1 MIRVGEGGRYRCEN
15 GVDTGERLG
24 RMQVTGGGG
33 YGCEME
39 GMTSGRTW
47 WIRVYDR
54 DGYRCAF
61 GEEVKGGL
69 A

>member
-1 MIRVGEGGRYRCEN
+1 
-15 GVDTGERLG
+15 
-24 RMQVTGGGG
+24 MQVTGGGG

-39 GMTSGRTW
+39 VMTSGRTW
-47 WIRVYDR
+47 WIRVCDR

-69 A
+69 HRTKIKMGRKRVYLRVKLHENGR